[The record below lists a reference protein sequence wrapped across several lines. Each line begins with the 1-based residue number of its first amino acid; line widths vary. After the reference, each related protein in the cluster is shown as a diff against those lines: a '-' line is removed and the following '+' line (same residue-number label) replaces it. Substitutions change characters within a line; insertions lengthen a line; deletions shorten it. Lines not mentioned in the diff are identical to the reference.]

1 MQSENLLR
9 SECGGGYDSDEGG
22 GGGLRGGAGAH
33 HYTAY
38 AQHYNVLY
46 RLHCGDQTK
55 VDNLQGQY

>member
-22 GGGLRGGAGAH
+22 GGGRGGGSGAH

-38 AQHYNVLY
+38 AQHYNVLH
-46 RLHCGDQTK
+46 RLHCEDLTK